1 MDGEELDGLDL
12 DDATLEALCTRDLSA
27 VPFPI
32 VHLGAFYAKHRV
44 AGLAVYRTVVMA
56 TGVTASGELEAI
68 GVTAGDGEDATFWTK
83 FLLSLKVR
91 GLNGVRTVASGDHGG
106 LLPALEAVFPR
117 AYWHPADLLEDLAE
131 DAPAL
136 LDLRIERDAEV
147 ESTP

>member
-1 MDGEELDGLDL
+1 MDGGELDGLDI
-12 DDATLEALCTRDLSA
+12 DDATLEVLCTRDLSG

-44 AGLAVYRTVVMA
+44 GGEAVYRTVVMA
-56 TGVTASGELEAI
+56 TGVTATGELEPI

-91 GLNGVRTVASGDHGG
+91 GLHGVSTLASGDHGG
-106 LLPALEAVFPR
+106 LRLALDVVFPS

-136 LDLRIERDAEV
+136 LDLRIEHDVEA
-147 ESTP
+147 ESTT